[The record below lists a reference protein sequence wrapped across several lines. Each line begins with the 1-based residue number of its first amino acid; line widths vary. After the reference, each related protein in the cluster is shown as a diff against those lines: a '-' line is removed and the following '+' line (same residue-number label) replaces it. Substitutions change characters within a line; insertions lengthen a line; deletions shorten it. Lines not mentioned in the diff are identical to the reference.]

1 MEEKLSGIVL
11 NGVSYGES
19 DKILKIFT
27 LDKGTISAKIKG
39 VKKAGAKLKFAS
51 EPFCFA
57 EFIFSE
63 VSGRRTVIG
72 ATLLESFYPIREN
85 IVKYFAGGTVLE
97 FIRRFSKENIVSKDL
112 FVLSIETLK
121 ELCYSNKDEIE
132 LLCRF
137 LIFALSLSGYAIN
150 FSGCACCGGEIK
162 GKTYFDIDGGCFY
175 SEECFEGRGREINS
189 TTYQELKKIVIGE
202 ELTDKPIKP
211 LRLLDYYI
219 TNKTE
224 ENLSSLKELLKII

>member
-11 NGVSYGES
+11 GGVSYGES
-19 DKILKIFT
+19 DKILNIFT
-27 LDKGTISAKIKG
+27 LEKGVVSAKIKG

-72 ATLLESFYPIREN
+72 ATLLESFYPIR
-85 IVKYFAGGTVLE
+85 
-97 FIRRFSKENIVSKDL
+97 ENIVSKDL

-175 SEECFEGRGREINS
+175 SEECFEGRGREINF